1 MNKRD
6 KYEKDKIKKRK
17 EKEKEIEK
25 EKEKKRVAYLK
36 EKEEEIRNRIVNID
50 YKKKKEKKKKEEEE
64 EEEEQEEE
72 NDNEYEEIE
81 EEEEERPKRRKE
93 KNRNLEKDKYDKHIE
108 NNYLGHKGITKRT
121 IGIGRLNVKVYE
133 NDEDDSWLEDVVK
146 KEKKEK
152 REYKKTEIT
161 QNKNA
166 EDKYVKNNE
175 INNNNN
181 NNNFSN
187 HNNYNHN
194 NYNNQNINHNN
205 NNNNHDNYNYN
216 NYHNSEGKDSIIFN
230 IDGRNFLIKASYTY
244 SNSSEEGKVIN
255 VKFSTTSPG
264 SKIVHWGLYK
274 SISPKIWILPPKSS
288 YPNFTKE
295 VNNKAL
301 ETKFPNSQVNGQREI
316 SFVLPR
322 KLDDGYIGGIYFAI
336 YDPIKN
342 LWYNNFKKNFNLVF
356 K

>member
-6 KYEKDKIKKRK
+6 KYEKEKIKKRK
-17 EKEKEIEK
+17 EKEEEKEK
-25 EKEKKRVAYLK
+25 EKEKKREAYLR
-36 EKEEEIRNRIVNID
+36 EKEEEIRNRKVNID
-50 YKKKKEKKKKEEEE
+50 YKKKKEKKKEEE

-81 EEEEERPKRRKE
+81 EEEEEKPNKRKE
-93 KNRNLEKDKYDKHIE
+93 KNRSTEKGKYDKHIE
-108 NNYLGHKGITKRT
+108 KNYLGHKGITKRT
-121 IGIGRLNVKVYE
+121 IGVGRLNVKVYE
-133 NDEDDSWLEDVVK
+133 NDEDDSWLNDVVK

-161 QNKNA
+161 QNKNI

-175 INNNNN
+175 IKN
-181 NNNFSN
+181 
-187 HNNYNHN
+187 NNYNHN
-194 NYNNQNINHNN
+194 YNHNYSNNDNNHNINHNIN
-205 NNNNHDNYNYN
+205 NNINN
-216 NYHNSEGKDSIIFN
+216 NSEGKNSKIFN
-230 IDGRNFLIKASYTY
+230 IDGRNFLIKASYLY
-244 SNSSEEGKVIN
+244 SNNSEDGEIIN

-322 KLDDGYIGGIYFAI
+322 KMDGGYIGGIYFAI

-356 K
+356 N

>member
-6 KYEKDKIKKRK
+6 KYEKEKAKKRK
-17 EKEKEIEK
+17 DKEEEREK
-25 EKEKKRVAYLK
+25 EKEKKREAYLK
-36 EKEEEIRNRIVNID
+36 EKEEEIRNRKVNID
-50 YKKKKEKKKKEEEE
+50 YKKKKEKKKKEE

-81 EEEEERPKRRKE
+81 EEEEEERPNKRKE
-93 KNRNLEKDKYDKHIE
+93 KNRRTEKGKYDNHIE
-108 NNYLGHKGITKRT
+108 KNYLGNKGITKRT
-121 IGIGRLNVKVYE
+121 IGVGRLNVKVYE

-161 QNKNA
+161 QNKNT

-175 INNNNN
+175 IKNNNNN
-181 NNNFSN
+181 Y
-187 HNNYNHN
+187 NYNYSHN
-194 NYNNQNINHNN
+194 NYNNQNINNNHNINN
-205 NNNNHDNYNYN
+205 NY
-216 NYHNSEGKDSIIFN
+216 NSEGKNSNIFN
-230 IDGRNFLIKASYTY
+230 IDGRNFLIKASYQY
-244 SNSSEEGKVIN
+244 SNSSEDGEIIN

-316 SFVLPR
+316 SVILPR
-322 KLDDGYIGGIYFAI
+322 KLDGGYIGGIYFAI